1 MIDDIVV
8 VKEKNTKR
16 IRCRC
21 HSPFQD
27 GRYGDMVRVHNKM
40 GKSGGQWWRCA
51 VCGMEKA
58 NGSQNI

>member
-1 MIDDIVV
+1 MISMMNEDEPII
-8 VKEKNTKR
+8 KERNCKR

-27 GRYGDMVRVHNKM
+27 KRHGTGIRVHNKM

-51 VCGMEKA
+51 VCGMEKT
-58 NGSQNI
+58 G